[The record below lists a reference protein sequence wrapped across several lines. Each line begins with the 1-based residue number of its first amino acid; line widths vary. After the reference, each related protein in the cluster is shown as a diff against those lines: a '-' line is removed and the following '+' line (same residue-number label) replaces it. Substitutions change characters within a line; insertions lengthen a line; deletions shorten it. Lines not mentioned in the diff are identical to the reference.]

1 VPAAPPTSR
10 TWKRRTEVDLM
21 VSKKKDPRRI
31 TALLAALVAAA
42 ALALGLAA
50 CGGGSG
56 GIGGGG
62 EEKEAPKVKLEG
74 KPSGSLTISN
84 WPLYIDKGTVPAFEK
99 AAGVS
104 VKYIEDINS
113 NEEFFNKMRPL
124 LEQEESGDRSIFVL
138 ADYMV
143 TKMHKLGYLQEF
155 DKSGLSE
162 VEKNLVSSLQHPQ
175 FDPNRDWTVPWQSG
189 MTGVIVNKET
199 APGVKSICDL
209 FDPKYKG
216 KVDFLNEVR
225 ETVPLVMKCEGVDP
239 NEATEADWMKAIE
252 KIKGA
257 AESGQ
262 IRRFTGNDYARDLT
276 SGDAVAVIGWSG
288 DAVQLQEDN
297 PDLEWRMPTE
307 GCMLW
312 SEDMVIP
319 VGAPNPT
326 AAEAFMNYVYEPE
339 NQADIA
345 EYVNYVTP
353 VEGVK
358 EVLAKRE
365 PKLAENQ
372 LIFPSA
378 SFTKKCSGTPVLEG
392 EEEQKVIKAFDAV
405 LNG

>member
-1 VPAAPPTSR
+1 MR
-10 TWKRRTEVDLM
+10 NRG
-21 VSKKKDPRRI
+21 SKVRGV
-31 TALLAALVAAA
+31 ALAAAAL

-50 CGGGSG
+50 CGGGG
-56 GIGGGG
+56 GIESGSGNAGT
-62 EEKEAPKVKLEG
+62 VKLEG

-99 AAGVS
+99 ATGVK

-113 NEEFFNKMRPL
+113 NEEFFNKMQPL
-124 LEQEESGDRSIFVL
+124 LQQGESGDRSIFVL

-143 TKMHKLGYLQEF
+143 SKMHKLGYLQEL
-155 DKSGLSE
+155 DKSVLPN
-162 VEKNLVSSLQHPQ
+162 VEKNLSPSLQHPP
-175 FDPNRDWTVPWQSG
+175 FDPQRSYTAPWQSG
-189 MTGVIVNKET
+189 MTGIIVNKE
-199 APGVKSICDL
+199 AASEVRSICDL
-209 FDPKYKG
+209 FDSKYKG

-225 ETVPLVMKCEGVDP
+225 EAVPLTMKCEGIDP
-239 NEATEADWMKAIE
+239 NKATEADWMRAIE
-252 KIKGA
+252 KLKGA

-276 SGDAVAVIGWSG
+276 SGDAVAVMGWSG

-297 PDLEWRMPTE
+297 KNLEWRMPTE

-326 AAEAFMNYVYEPE
+326 AAEAWMNYVYEPAV
-339 NQADIA
+339 QANIA

-358 EVLAKRE
+358 PILEKRS
-365 PKLAENQ
+365 PKLGNNQ
-372 LIFPSA
+372 LIFPSE
-378 SFTKKCSGTPVLEG
+378 SFTKKCSATPTLEG
-392 EEEQKVIKAFDAV
+392 EEEQNVIKAFDSV

>member
-1 VPAAPPTSR
+1 M
-10 TWKRRTEVDLM
+10 EVEPQM
-21 VSKKKDPRRI
+21 VSSENKQRRF
-31 TALLAALVAAA
+31 AAVVAVLVALAT
-42 ALALGLAA
+42 LALGLAA
-50 CGGGSG
+50 CGGGGSG
-56 GIGGGG
+56 IEGGGG
-62 EEKEAPKVKLEG
+62 EKEAPKVKLEG

-99 AAGVS
+99 ATPVN

-113 NEEFFNKMRPL
+113 NEEFFNKMQPL
-124 LEQEESGDRSIFVL
+124 LAQEESGGRSIFVL

-155 DKSGLSE
+155 DKAGLPE
-162 VEKNLVSSLQHPQ
+162 VEKNLVASLKSPQ

-199 APGVKSICDL
+199 APDVHSICDL
-209 FDPKYKG
+209 FNPKYKG

-239 NEATEADWMKAIE
+239 NQAAEADWMKAIE

-288 DAVQLQEDN
+288 DAVQLQADN
-297 PDLEWRMPTE
+297 PNLEWRMPTE

-339 NQADIA
+339 VQANIA

-358 EVLAKRE
+358 EVLAKRNPE
-365 PKLAENQ
+365 LAKNQ

>member
-1 VPAAPPTSR
+1 
-10 TWKRRTEVDLM
+10 M
-21 VSKKKDPRRI
+21 VSSENKQRRGA
-31 TALLAALVAAA
+31 TVVAVLVAMVT
-42 ALALGLAA
+42 LALGLAA
-50 CGGGSG
+50 CGGGGG
-56 GIGGGG
+56 GIGNSS
-62 EEKEAPKVKLEG
+62 ENEAEKVKLEG

-99 AAGVS
+99 ATGIS

-124 LEQEESGDRSIFVL
+124 LEKGESGGRSIFVL
-138 ADYMV
+138 ADYQV
-143 TKMHKLGYLQEF
+143 TEMHKLGYLQEF
-155 DKSGLSE
+155 DKAGLPE
-162 VEKNLVSSLQHPQ
+162 VEKNLVSSLQHPT
-175 FDPNRDWTVPWQSG
+175 FDPNRDWTAPWQSG

-199 APGVKSICDL
+199 APDVHSVCDL
-209 FDPKYKG
+209 FNPKYKG

-276 SGDAVAVIGWSG
+276 SGDAEAVIGWSG

-297 PDLEWRMPTE
+297 PNLEWRMPTE

-326 AAEAFMNYVYEPE
+326 AAEAFMNYVYKPE
-339 NQADIA
+339 VQANIA

-372 LIFPSA
+372 LIFPST

-392 EEEQKVIKAFDAV
+392 EEKQKVLRAWDAV
-405 LNG
+405 ING